1 MKGRK
6 KGQGETRYAG
16 GRYLVLV
23 LRTSAERNAVNLHGN
38 APFPSLFSST
48 VNRGTRWILVS
59 SARGSDRMYIYIY
72 TYTGRL
78 KRLDF
83 FLPPP
88 LSSPWSNV
96 TTRKAKRVHR
106 SKVSRGQG
114 LLRRSRGDLIK
125 WLRLDDSDSLAE
137 TARP

>member
-72 TYTGRL
+72 LHREV
-78 KRLDF
+78 KKARF
-83 FLPPP
+83 FSLLLPFPVHG
-88 LSSPWSNV
+88 V
-96 TTRKAKRVHR
+96 T
-106 SKVSRGQG
+106 
-114 LLRRSRGDLIK
+114 
-125 WLRLDDSDSLAE
+125 
-137 TARP
+137 